1 MNRISP
7 IKLTVQDVVNLQQ
20 SLSLGLAHANGILRV
35 LEAEP
40 PYSVQN
46 TRDMAVVRSQIE
58 FIEQT
63 INQINEANNET
74 K

>member
-20 SLSLGLAHANGILRV
+20 SLSLGLAHANGILRI

-40 PYSVQN
+40 QYSVQN

-63 INQINEANNET
+63 INQINEANDAA